1 MQDNL
6 EEPSFTV
13 TLTPADMFLL
23 YDSVKTKIQYWTGG
37 NPEEQERL
45 FLLRDELYRG
55 VLEYKY
61 EHIHID
67 RE

>member
-1 MQDNL
+1 MEDNL

-23 YDSVKTKIQYWTGG
+23 YDSVKTKIQYWAGG

-45 FLLRDELYRG
+45 FSFKR
-55 VLEYKY
+55 
-61 EHIHID
+61 
-67 RE
+67 